1 MTDFPVLVDLGL
13 VVLGATAVL
22 AASRPL
28 GVPPLLGY
36 MVAGLVLGPALGL
49 LGPSPSTELFSKL
62 GIALLLFVVGLEM
75 SLEKIRV
82 IGKTAVLVGLV
93 QVGITFLLGAGLG
106 RILGFSGGAV
116 PMIGLVAA
124 FSSTVVVIKLLDRGG
139 DLASLHGRLAVGILL
154 VQDVLVAV
162 ALTVLGSLGPG
173 VGVEVN
179 AWSGLALS
187 LVGIAGLSLV
197 GAAAARWVLPG
208 LTRWLSETPE
218 GLFVAALAWVFAF
231 ILAAETVQVSI
242 ELGAFIAGVVLAQL
256 PYNDE
261 LRRRTHPLVDFF
273 LAVFFVSLGARMD
286 PVAMA
291 VQWPAALALSAFVI
305 LGKPALLLVL
315 LRMAGQ
321 TPRVSFLAGL
331 TLGQISE
338 FAFIMSALAATAGL
352 VDDGFFGFVAL
363 VGFVTIGV
371 SAVAVPRG
379 PSLFRA
385 LEGLGLARLLPTH
398 RSGRAGSAEES
409 SDEWA
414 GHVVVVGM
422 NHLGR
427 TLVRRFVALGEDVVA
442 VDTDAGKLAGLDGAD
457 TFLGDVTSLAVVE
470 ETGIPRAKLVVSA
483 LQIEDVSSLLAY
495 RCRRMGV
502 PVSIHAFH
510 SSMVAE
516 LLEIG
521 VDHLMISKLD
531 GIRPMKEAFRRLGVT
546 G

>member
-13 VVLGATAVL
+13 VVLGATLVL

-49 LGPSPSTELFSKL
+49 LGPSPSMELFSKL

-82 IGKTAVLVGLV
+82 IGKTAVLVGVV
-93 QVGITFLLGAGLG
+93 QVGVTFLLGAGLA
-106 RILGFSGGAV
+106 RLLGFTGGGV
-116 PMIGLVAA
+116 PMVGLVAA

-139 DLASLHGRLAVGILL
+139 DLTSLHGRLAVGILL

-162 ALTVLGSLGPG
+162 VLTVLGSLGSGGAAG
-173 VGVEVN
+173 VN
-179 AWSGLALS
+179 PWSGLAVS

-208 LTRWLSETPE
+208 LMRWLSETPE

-256 PYNDE
+256 PYNEE

-273 LAVFFVSLGARMD
+273 LAVFFVSLGARME
-286 PVAMA
+286 PAAMA
-291 VQWPAALALSAFVI
+291 AQWPAALTLSLFVL
-305 LGKPALLLVL
+305 LGKPALLAVL
-315 LRMAGQ
+315 LGVGGQ
-321 TPRVSFLAGL
+321 TPRTSFLAGL

-352 VDDGFFGFVAL
+352 VDEGFFGFVAM
-363 VGFVTIGV
+363 VGFLTIGV

-379 PSLFRA
+379 PALFRA
-385 LEGLGLARLLPTH
+385 LARAGLGRFLPT
-398 RSGRAGSAEES
+398 RGAGRAGPDEEE
-409 SDEWA
+409 SDEWS

-427 TLVRRFVALGEDVVA
+427 TLVRRFLALGEEVVA
-442 VDTDAGKLAGLDGAD
+442 VDTDAGKLAGLEGAG
-457 TFLGDVTSLAVVE
+457 TFLGDMTALAVME
-470 ETGIPRAKLVVSA
+470 ETGVPRAKLVVSA
-483 LQIEDVSSLLAY
+483 LQIEDVNSLLAY

-502 PVSIHAFH
+502 PVSIHAFDG
-510 SSMVAE
+510 SMVEE

-521 VDHLMISKLD
+521 ADHLMISKLD
-531 GIRPMKEAFRRLGVT
+531 GIRPMKEAFRRLGVM